1 MPTQNRYDVFK
12 VETIGDA
19 YMAVANLHKKQAL
32 LSVLPSVCTIQCLYY
47 TVSVLHSVCTTQC
60 LYYTLSVLHTVC
72 TTQCLYYTLPV
83 LHSVCASNV
92 PR

>member
-47 TVSVLHSVCTTQC
+47 TVSVLHGVCTTQR
-60 LYYTLSVLHTVC
+60 LYYTVLVR
-72 TTQCLYYTLPV
+72 LAKL
-83 LHSVCASNV
+83 LNV
-92 PR
+92 SGQPNSIETKLD